1 MVTWLTTQVIK
12 GRRTDLKNKKQKTKT
27 WELYKKN
34 ISETAFSKPTRVL
47 YFPKTKAKLQNPGNQ
62 KLEAY
67 YNLLSFDILA

>member
-1 MVTWLTTQVIK
+1 MANNTGNQRQK
-12 GRRTDLKNKKQKTKT
+12 DRFKKQKTKNKNMGT
-27 WELYKKN
+27 PQKN